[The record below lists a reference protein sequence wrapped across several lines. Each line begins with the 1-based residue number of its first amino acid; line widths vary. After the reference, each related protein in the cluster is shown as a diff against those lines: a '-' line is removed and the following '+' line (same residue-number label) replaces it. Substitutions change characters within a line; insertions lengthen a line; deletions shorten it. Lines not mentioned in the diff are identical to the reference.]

1 MPTGPVRLSTVC
13 PWHEAQRD
21 PARVS
26 RPNRVCRE
34 GGTVP
39 RPMIRPACWLPLLLL
54 VIGNAG
60 PLVSQ
65 VLERPPVG
73 DRTPTLYFQG
83 PSWVSAAGF
92 IPTRIIIKWNSVPN
106 AAAYQIFRT
115 NPVEPRHMAYELS
128 VDALAS
134 FREMDTGY
142 YYNVNWPVDETSL
155 YTYDIQAVFVDAA
168 GSRTLSAR
176 SPSASAK
183 SAPWLAPANL
193 NYTIS
198 LYNVPGKLILNL
210 TWDPVPNAGGY
221 LVSWGT
227 QQMTVFNAT
236 KLSLDNISPK
246 DRFRVCVSTIYR
258 PEIRN
263 DQVNTCIQVKT

>member
-1 MPTGPVRLSTVC
+1 MNRLM
-13 PWHEAQRD
+13 
-21 PARVS
+21 
-26 RPNRVCRE
+26 N
-34 GGTVP
+34 
-39 RPMIRPACWLPLLLL
+39 RPACWLPLLLL
-54 VIGNAG
+54 VMGNAG
-60 PLVSQ
+60 PVASQ
-65 VLERPPVG
+65 VLERPPEG
-73 DRTPTLYFQG
+73 YRTPTVVQPG

-106 AAAYQIFRT
+106 AQAYQIYRT

-128 VDALAS
+128 VDGLAS

-142 YYNVNWPVDETSL
+142 YYNVNWPVDETST

-168 GSRTLSAR
+168 GSRTLSIR
-176 SPSASAK
+176 SPSASGK

-193 NYTIS
+193 KYTTS
-198 LYNVPGKLILNL
+198 LYNVPGKLMLNL
-210 TWDPVPNAGGY
+210 SWDPVPNAAGY
-221 LVSWGT
+221 LVAWAT
-227 QQMTVFNAT
+227 QQATVFNKTTLA
-236 KLSLDNISPK
+236 LDNISPK